1 MNITFIGSGYVGL
14 VSGIM
19 MSYLGHNVT
28 CLDLDETKITKLN
41 NQILPL
47 YEAEL
52 DGYFK
57 KALAVGRLK
66 FTNIYN
72 EELKN
77 SDAVFITV
85 GTPSKESGAANLEY
99 VYEAIDKISR
109 YISKDC
115 LIVIKSTTPPGSCN
129 NIIDY
134 LEGKNCAYNVAT
146 NPEFLREGTAVEDF
160 LYPDR
165 IVVGVNNKKSE
176 ALMKEIYMP
185 LTDKGINLMVTD
197 PVTSELIKYASNSF
211 LATKIAFIN
220 EMADLCE
227 KTGGNIKDLS
237 KGIGLDQRIGEKFLN
252 AGPGFGGS
260 CFPKDLLA
268 LNSLA
273 SDYHTDG
280 KILEA
285 VIVSNK
291 NRPNNM
297 VNKISALLGGD
308 LRGKNMTVLGL
319 TYKAG
324 TDDVRASP
332 AMEIIKILLNK
343 GACVKAFDPMGSE
356 NAEKVFKNQN
366 LSYLDSADNAC
377 KSSDAVVIATEW
389 SEFTK
394 LNWQGVYDLVKSPI
408 IIDLRNILDAEELE
422 KIGFRYYAV
431 GSKVDVIS
439 T

>member
-52 DGYFK
+52 DEYFK
-57 KALAVGRLK
+57 KALAADRLK
-66 FTNIYN
+66 FTNIYS
-72 EELKN
+72 EDLKN

-85 GTPSKESGAANLEY
+85 GTPSKESGEANLEY
-99 VYEAIDKISR
+99 VYEAIDKISS
-109 YISKDC
+109 YISRDC

-129 NIIDY
+129 DIIDY
-134 LEGKNCAYNVAT
+134 LAGKGFTYNVAT
-146 NPEFLREGTAVEDF
+146 NPEFLREGAAVKDF

-176 ALMKEIYMP
+176 AVLKEIYTP
-185 LTDKGINLMVTD
+185 LTNKGVNLMVTD
-197 PVTSELIKYASNSF
+197 PVTAELIKYASNSF
-211 LATKIAFIN
+211 LAIKIAFIN

-227 KTGGNIKDLS
+227 KAGGNIKDLA
-237 KGIGLDQRIGEKFLN
+237 KGVGLDQRIGERFLN

-273 SDYHTDG
+273 ADYRTDG

-285 VIVSNK
+285 VILSNK

-297 VNKISALLGGD
+297 VNKISTLLGRD
-308 LRGKNMTVLGL
+308 LNGKKIAVLGL

-332 AMEIIKILLNK
+332 AIEIIKILLDK
-343 GACVKAFDPMGSE
+343 GAYVKAFDPMGSK
-356 NAEKVFKNQN
+356 NAEKVLKNNN
-366 LSYLDSADNAC
+366 LSYLDSADKAC
-377 KSSDAVVIATEW
+377 KESDAIVIATEW

-394 LNWQGVYDLVKSPI
+394 LNWQEIYDSAKLPI
-408 IIDLRNILDAEELE
+408 IIDLRNILDAEKLKE
-422 KIGFRYYAV
+422 IGFEYYGI
-431 GSKVDVIS
+431 GSRI
-439 T
+439 